1 MQNALKVDLALYV
14 YINYVLEDGI
24 VEIEKIV
31 LERCNCCNHWNCW
44 NWNCSWKMLAKLIFV
59 HKKYLSCQVLMNI
72 TGTCCS
78 CLGWACRGR
87 WGCPSALRSP
97 WDPSRSFS
105 LQNRSKVAEGVHDG
119 LEDRFQE
126 IGVAIYTKSIHK
138 KFREDS
144 SKITTHCRPPRKCVK
159 QTSLCSPPFVQDN
172 SSIWQICIVSTW
184 RKRWST
190 IWKRNKTNKLP
201 LSKVWHMNKIFL
213 NGVTHSFTF
222 QF

>member
-159 QTSLCSPPFVQDN
+159 QTSLCSPPLSQEY
-172 SSIWQICIVSTW
+172 QIQV
-184 RKRWST
+184 
-190 IWKRNKTNKLP
+190 
-201 LSKVWHMNKIFL
+201 
-213 NGVTHSFTF
+213 
-222 QF
+222 

>member
-138 KFREDS
+138 KIREDS
-144 SKITTHCRPPRKCVK
+144 SKITTHCRPPPPKSVK
-159 QTSLCSPPFVQDN
+159 QTSFCSPPVIKILNVID
-172 SSIWQICIVSTW
+172 SIYFWINDKWRIYNILQYIPIYKDHDSTPPCTECHQQ
-184 RKRWST
+184 RCLQSAQ
-190 IWKRNKTNKLP
+190 
-201 LSKVWHMNKIFL
+201 S
-213 NGVTHSFTF
+213 
-222 QF
+222 